1 MGDSLVLVE
10 YLLYQFQ
17 AFGWCK
23 SCQLYCASIDLAALL
38 RHGLDRRQLM
48 SGREKLAQEPL
59 RILVHVGH
67 DTLLQQ
73 ADFTCDLADHFC
85 CG

>member
-1 MGDSLVLVE
+1 
-10 YLLYQFQ
+10 
-17 AFGWCK
+17 
-23 SCQLYCASIDLAALL
+23 
-38 RHGLDRRQLM
+38 M

-85 CG
+85 FPAGDRRRDRVHQASTPTASRTTKINVPAADP